1 MNGYWGRIL
10 KVNLSTKLIQR
21 NRIHESVF
29 KRFLGG
35 VGIAA
40 KTILEEVPPSVDSL
54 SPDNAI
60 VFAVGPF
67 QGTSIPGS
75 GRWIVASKSP
85 LTEIWADSCAGG
97 DWGPEFKRTGFDA
110 IVVKGRADRPVY
122 LWINDGQAEIRKAS
136 GIWGKTTS
144 ETSREIKA
152 DLNEPK
158 AKVACIGPAGERLVR
173 FANVANEHGFAGRC
187 GLGAVMGSK
196 NLKAVVVKGTKSV
209 GIAKSDELSRKSK
222 EFSKKI
228 HDSTVD
234 NLRKY
239 GTTSS
244 AKEMHDERGYGLTSN
259 WRKGT
264 FDKIDGIDGDHFLN
278 LTVSPVACAM
288 CPVACHRHTK
298 VEEPSKYAYDGFGP
312 EYETIAMLGWMNR
325 VGDAKAVGYMGHLCN
340 EYGMDTITTGSTIAF
355 TAECYEKGWLT
366 KEDLDGAELKW
377 GDVDLMINLIN
388 KIVRREGFGAVLAE
402 GVVNAAEYVGH
413 EAHSIILHGKG
424 LDYPAHDPRALFPL
438 LINYATG
445 TRGACHQRGFVPD
458 GFGGEII
465 PEWGITEKLL
475 ERSRYNMKN
484 AANIAIKYQNWAV
497 LFNSLVQCEYMPF
510 GGFSITDQVEFL
522 KFVTG
527 WDVDLKYAT
536 ETAER
541 IFNLQRV
548 IDVYYGISGKD
559 DTAPQRSFEPLKE
572 GKSKMRTPVP
582 FRKSLTEYYKLRE
595 WNSDGKPTVQKLAK
609 LGLVETLKPIW
620 E

>member
-1 MNGYWGRIL
+1 M
-10 KVNLSTKLIQR
+10 IQR

-35 VGIAA
+35 VGVAA
-40 KTILEEVPPSVDSL
+40 KTITEEVTPSVDPL

-110 IVVKGRADRPVY
+110 IVVKGRADRPAY
-122 LWINDGQAEIRKAS
+122 IWINDGEAEIRNAS
-136 GIWGKTTS
+136 GMWGKTTS
-144 ETSREIKA
+144 ETNREIKA

-196 NLKAVVVKGTKSV
+196 NLKAIVVRGSKRVNA
-209 GIAKSDELSRKSK
+209 AKPDELMRKSK

-234 NLRKY
+234 DLRKY

-244 AKEMHDERGYGLTSN
+244 AKEMHDERGYGLTRN

-264 FDKIDGIDGDHFLN
+264 FGRIDGIDGDHFLE
-278 LTVSPVACAM
+278 LTVRPVACAM
-288 CPVACHRHTK
+288 CPAACHRHTK
-298 VEEPSKYAYDGFGP
+298 VEEPSKYAYEGFGP
-312 EYETIAMLGWMNR
+312 EYETIAMLGWLNG
-325 VGDAKAVGYMGHLCN
+325 VGDAKAVGYMGHICN
-340 EYGMDTITTGSTIAF
+340 EYGMDTITTGSMIAF
-355 TAECYEKGWLT
+355 TAECYEKGWLK
-366 KEDLDGAELKW
+366 KENLNGAELKW
-377 GDVDLMINLIN
+377 GDADLMIDLIN
-388 KIVRREGFGAVLAE
+388 KIARREGFGAILAE
-402 GVVNAAEYVGH
+402 GIVKAAECVGH

-424 LDYPAHDPRALFPL
+424 LDYPAHDPRALYPL

-458 GFGGEII
+458 GFGGEMI
-465 PEWGITEKLL
+465 PEWGITEEFL
-475 ERSRYNMKN
+475 ERSRYDMKN

-510 GGFSITDQVEFL
+510 GGFSLTDQVEFL
-522 KFVTG
+522 KYVTG
-527 WDVDLKYAT
+527 WDVDLKYFT

-548 IDVYYGISGKD
+548 LDVCYGISSKD
-559 DTAPQRSFEPLKE
+559 DTVPPRCFEPLKE
-572 GKSKMRTPVP
+572 GKSEGRVP
-582 FRKSLTEYYKLRE
+582 MPFERSLMEYYKLRE
-595 WNSDGKPTVQKLAK
+595 WNSDGKPKVQKLAK

>member
-35 VGIAA
+35 VGVAA

-54 SPDNAI
+54 SPNNAI

-110 IVVKGRADRPVY
+110 IVVKGRADRPAY
-122 LWINDGQAEIRKAS
+122 LWINDGQVEIRNAS

-144 ETSREIKA
+144 ETNREIKA

-196 NLKAVVVKGTKSV
+196 NLKAVVVRGIKSV
-209 GIAKSDELSRKSK
+209 EVAESDELVRKSK
-222 EFSKKI
+222 EFSQKI

-234 NLRKY
+234 DLRKY

-244 AKEMHDERGYGLTSN
+244 AKEMHDERGYGLASN

-264 FDKIDGIDGDHFLN
+264 FDKMDGLDGDHFLN

-298 VEEPSKYAYDGFGP
+298 VEQPGKYAYEGFGP
-312 EYETIAMLGWMNR
+312 EYETIAMLGWLNR
-325 VGDAKAVGYMGHLCN
+325 VGYAKAVGYMGHICN
-340 EYGMDTITTGSTIAF
+340 EYGMDTITAGSVIAL

-366 KEDLDGAELKW
+366 KEDLDGVELKW
-377 GDVDLMINLIN
+377 GDVDLMIDLIK
-388 KIVRREGFGAVLAE
+388 KIARREGFGATLAE
-402 GVVNAAEYVGH
+402 GVVKTAEYIGH
-413 EAHSIILHGKG
+413 EAHRIILHGKG

-510 GGFSITDQVEFL
+510 GGFSLTDQVEFL
-522 KFVTG
+522 KYVTG
-527 WDVDLKYAT
+527 WDVDLKYVT

-548 IDVYYGISGKD
+548 IDVCYGISSKD
-559 DTAPQRSFEPLKE
+559 DTAPLRCFEPLKE
-572 GKSKMRTPVP
+572 GKSKGRAPVP
-582 FRKSLTEYYKLRE
+582 FRKSLMEYYKLRE

>member
-1 MNGYWGRIL
+1 MHGYWGRIL
-10 KVNLSTKLIQR
+10 KVNLSTRLVQR
-21 NRIHESVF
+21 RRIRESVF
-29 KRFLGG
+29 KRLLGG
-35 VGIAA
+35 VGFAA
-40 KTILEEVPPSVDSL
+40 KTILEEVPPNVDSL
-54 SPDNAI
+54 SPDNTI

-75 GRWIVASKSP
+75 GRWIVASRSP

-110 IVVKGRADRPVY
+110 VVVKGRADRPAY
-122 LWINDGQAEIRKAS
+122 LWINDGRAEIRNAS

-144 ETSREIKA
+144 EADREIKA

-196 NLKAVVVKGTKSV
+196 NLKAIAVRGTKGV
-209 GIAKSDELSRKSK
+209 DVAKSEELTRKSK

-264 FDKIDGIDGDHFLN
+264 FDKMDGIDGDHFLN

-298 VEEPSKYAYDGFGP
+298 VEEPSKYAYEGFGP

-340 EYGMDTITTGSTIAF
+340 EYGMDTITTGSVVAF
-355 TAECYEKGWLT
+355 TAECFEKGWLT
-366 KEDLDGAELKW
+366 KEDLDGVELKW
-377 GDVDLMINLIN
+377 GDVDVMIDLIN
-388 KIVRREGFGAVLAE
+388 KIARREGFGALLGE
-402 GVVNAAEYVGH
+402 GVVKAAEYIGD

-510 GGFSITDQVEFL
+510 GGFSLIDQVEFL
-522 KFVTG
+522 KYVTG
-527 WDVDLKYAT
+527 WDVDLKYVT

-559 DTAPQRSFEPLKE
+559 DTAPQRCFEPLKE
-572 GKSKMRTPVP
+572 GKSKMRAPVP

-595 WNSDGKPTVQKLAK
+595 WNSNGKPTVQKLAK